1 MSTRNLVS
9 VEIPE
14 ADILKVMNELKS
26 AADTLSSY
34 LIALTQEERRT
45 MLKMGDGSEAFVEK
59 VLGYVKSNPQF
70 LPGVVNAEEMNKD
83 FNVMNQ
89 LKPILRMVEQL
100 GSNLNDTI
108 MEAGSELYADCL
120 GYYGGVQFGV
130 KMNFPDAK
138 PIDEDLGK
146 RFKGQ
151 GKRKKPPGDSE
162 D

>member
-14 ADILKVMNELKS
+14 ADILKVIAELKS
-26 AADTLSSY
+26 AADTLSAY

-70 LPGVVNAEEMNKD
+70 LPGVCDPEEMNKD

-100 GSNLNDTI
+100 NSNLNDTI

-130 KMNFPDAK
+130 KMNIPDAK
-138 PIDEDLGK
+138 PIDDNLGK

-151 GKRKKPPGDSE
+151 GRRKPPGDSE
-162 D
+162 E